1 MRPLSSAPTW
11 GGDRSYPGLVKSE
24 DAVGFELRPW
34 GVDDN
39 LVALLGELGA
49 AEFRA
54 LFDAFPDPVG
64 ILWALRGEDGAIV
77 DFAFGYGNL
86 AMLSGFRLTAA
97 TPDRYTLLEALP
109 AMRGS
114 HAFDE
119 HVRVCETGVP
129 WVHEVTYDTPFADGY
144 MLGTFVQRVAKL
156 GDGLMVVLVD
166 VTDQRR
172 MEAELQAYANLV
184 AHDLSEPL
192 ASMQLLVTLLEQRPD
207 TPPSPEVL
215 QQLRASAMRGRE
227 LIDGVLAY
235 ARSGELRRERIALAR
250 VMAEVAEDLRP
261 ALDAHATL
269 LVGELPEVEADPRQL
284 RRVLQNLVSNAL
296 RFRRNETVLIEVSAL
311 RDAREWVVSVRD
323 DGVGVPPEHTRRIFG
338 MFARLD
344 TRAEGIGLGLAVCRR
359 IVEAHEGRIW
369 VEPAE
374 GGGSVF
380 RFTLPR

>member
-250 VMAEVAEDLRP
+250 VMAEVTEDLRP

-269 LVGELPEVEADPRQL
+269 LVGELPKVEADPRQL

>member
-1 MRPLSSAPTW
+1 M
-11 GGDRSYPGLVKSE
+11 KSE

-64 ILWALRGEDGAIV
+64 ILWSLRGEDGAIH

-172 MEAELQAYANLV
+172 MESELQAYANLV

-250 VMAEVAEDLRP
+250 VMAEVADDLRP

-296 RFRRNETVLIEVSAL
+296 RFRRDDTVLIEVTAL

-323 DGVGVPPEHTRRIFG
+323 DGVGVPPEQTRRIFG

>member
-114 HAFDE
+114 QAFDE

-269 LVGELPEVEADPRQL
+269 VVGDLPEVEADPRQL

-296 RFRRNETVLIEVSAL
+296 RFRRDDTVLIEVSAL